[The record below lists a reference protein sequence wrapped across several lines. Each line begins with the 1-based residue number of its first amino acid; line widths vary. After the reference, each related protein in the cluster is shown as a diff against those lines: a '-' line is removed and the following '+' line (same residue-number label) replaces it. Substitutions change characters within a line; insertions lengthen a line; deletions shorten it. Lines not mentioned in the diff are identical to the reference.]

1 MDMKDEYRSLVD
13 EGKNLETETSRMGH
27 AMYYAVDK
35 IPTCQ
40 ETVLAQKEGGGAR
53 ERADK
58 RTKMRL

>member
-1 MDMKDEYRSLVD
+1 MKDEYRRLVD

-40 ETVLAQKEGGGAR
+40 ETVLTQKEGWQGDR
-53 ERADK
+53 LDVRW
-58 RTKMRL
+58 KMIDG